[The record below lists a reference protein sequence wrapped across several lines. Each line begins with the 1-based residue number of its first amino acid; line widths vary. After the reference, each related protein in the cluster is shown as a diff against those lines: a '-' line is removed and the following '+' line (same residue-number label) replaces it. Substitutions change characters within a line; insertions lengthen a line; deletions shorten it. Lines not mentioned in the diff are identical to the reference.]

1 MISIHF
7 KNKRKRRG
15 KNVLATAKVINFR
28 NYVRIENSLR
38 KNKRIGCTV

>member
-1 MISIHF
+1 M
-7 KNKRKRRG
+7 
-15 KNVLATAKVINFR
+15 LAVDKETKAKVINFR